1 MKEDLTARPFLHKK
15 REGENNLISYPILF
29 RELSRIESLI
39 EETTGSRLT
48 FSDGSLGEVRFDVSG
63 LRAGLFVARR
73 EGGEWSRV
81 LRFNPSIILR
91 VGEESFRPTVAHEY
105 AHAVVHVLS
114 GVRPRRRDMD
124 FSSHGGLWRS
134 LMELFGH
141 PPRRCHDYPVTP
153 ARTVRIYLYSCQSC
167 DREYRLG
174 PVRHGRLQKNPG
186 YLVCGACR
194 GKILQVQE
202 MNNS

>member
-1 MKEDLTARPFLHKK
+1 MKDSQGGIPSRQEKNDGSR
-15 REGENNLISYPILF
+15 NLFSYPVLF
-29 RELSRIESLI
+29 RELARIESLI
-39 EETTGSRLT
+39 EEKTGSCLT
-48 FSDGSLGEVRFDVSG
+48 FSDGSLGSVRFDVAG

-73 EGGEWSRV
+73 EGGRWTRV

-91 VGEESFRPTVAHEY
+91 VGEEAFRPTMAHEY

-114 GVRPRRRDMD
+114 GVRPRAKGMD
-124 FSSHGGLWRS
+124 FSSHGELWRS

-174 PVRHGRLQKNPG
+174 PVRHGRLGKNPG
-186 YLVCGACR
+186 YLVCGVCR
-194 GKILQVQE
+194 GKIE
-202 MNNS
+202 PKTFS

>member
-1 MKEDLTARPFLHKK
+1 M
-15 REGENNLISYPILF
+15 SYPILF
-29 RELSRIESLI
+29 RELVRLESLI
-39 EETTGSRLT
+39 EDTMGRCLT
-48 FSDGSLGEVRFDVSG
+48 FSDGSLGDVRFDVSG

-81 LRFNPSIILR
+81 LRFNASIVSR
-91 VGEESFRPTVAHEY
+91 VGEEAFRPTVAHEY

-114 GVRPRRRDMD
+114 GVRPRARGMD
-124 FSSHGGLWRS
+124 FSSHGGLWGS

-153 ARTVRIYLYSCQSC
+153 ARTVRTYRYSCQSC

-174 PVRHGRLQKNPG
+174 PVRHGRLKKNPG

-194 GKILQVQE
+194 GKILHLPD